1 MILLGPDNLPMAL
14 AELPHV
20 LTLLKI
26 ATDAAIDRANKDD
39 IQDAVNWSDLGCRRA
54 EHFEDDAGN
63 AGWRVWIE
71 EAAPE
76 ATELQNFVSGDLAEH
91 GWPGV
96 EVVTEW

>member
-1 MILLGPDNLPMAL
+1 MKILGPDNQPMDL
-14 AELPHV
+14 DQIPGV
-20 LTLLKI
+20 LRLLRD
-26 ATDAAIDRANKDD
+26 ATDAALDRAKGDD
-39 IQDAVNWSDLGCRRA
+39 IQDAVNWADLGCTRA
-54 EHFEDDAGN
+54 EHFEDHEGR

-76 ATELQNFVSGDLAEH
+76 ADQLKEFVRGDLAEH